1 MLKLL
6 ILKRIFFVSHVDFS
20 SVSKNVLKFF
30 FFIKFIIWPQ
40 YAFQRVNLTY
50 LCLSIK

>member
-1 MLKLL
+1 MLKLV
-6 ILKRIFFVSHVDFS
+6 ILKRIFFVCHVDFS

-30 FFIKFIIWPQ
+30 FIKFIKLPQ
-40 YAFQRVNLTY
+40 YALQRVNLTY